1 MQENEKY
8 EYDFT
13 VGWTKALL
21 EGINENCDNTYASFE
36 KCACF
41 HYTTN
46 NMENIIENFIGNL
59 DGFLDFL
66 SAEWCWIINK
76 SDDNRKIIIDE
87 NKNFCVCPVVHR
99 MGNNVP
105 PAICNCSEHFAKK
118 MFSEVTGNQ
127 VDVKVIRSFVR
138 DGKSCIYEITL

>member
-13 VGWTKALL
+13 VGWTKSLL
-21 EGINENCDNTYASFE
+21 EGMNENFDNTYEAFE

-41 HYTTN
+41 HYNAN
-46 NMENIIENFIGNL
+46 NMDDIIKTFKGNL
-59 DGFLDFL
+59 NGFLDFL
-66 SAEWCWIINK
+66 SQTWGWKINK
-76 SDDNRKIIIDE
+76 SDDNKKIVIDE

-118 MFSEVTGNQ
+118 MFSEVTDSPVN
-127 VDVKVIRSFVR
+127 VKVARSFVR
-138 DGKSCIYEITL
+138 DGKSCVYEINL

>member
-1 MQENEKY
+1 MQEEEKY
-8 EYDFT
+8 EYDFA

-21 EGINENCDNTYASFE
+21 QGLNERDNNTYDLFE

-41 HYTTN
+41 HYNAN
-46 NMENIIENFIGNL
+46 NMDDIIKKYIGNP
-59 DGFLDFL
+59 DGFLEFL
-66 SAEWCWIINK
+66 SKEWGWKINK
-76 SDDNRKIIIDE
+76 SDDNKKIIIDE
-87 NKNFCVCPVVHR
+87 NKDFCVCPVVHR

-118 MFSEVTGNQ
+118 MFSKVTGKQ
-127 VDVKVIRSFVR
+127 VNVKVIRSFIR